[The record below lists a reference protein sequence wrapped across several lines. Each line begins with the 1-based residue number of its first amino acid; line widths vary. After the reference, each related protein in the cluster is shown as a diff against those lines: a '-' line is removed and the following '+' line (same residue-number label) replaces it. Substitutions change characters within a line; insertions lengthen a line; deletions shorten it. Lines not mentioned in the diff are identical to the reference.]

1 MRLLQILMVSLI
13 VLVIAGYAYGEDDP
27 ILPYWFWDIPVND
40 NALLAVGYSNAY
52 IESDHA
58 FNEAFD
64 DAVLRLFIDMNCQI
78 KGERAT
84 ATSPSGTMHMGST
97 IQVSK
102 DTLGLAEFKLQVIM
116 LDSVRT
122 PEMLIILVSNKE
134 MEINHS
140 LIKQPPEPY
149 VDNAVSG
156 SAPIYLQQSSSWIE
170 AERVAREE
178 LALSKSA
185 SVKVVDRKENNNV
198 IKTIVTTTDV
208 MLSDVQ
214 TIHQRIDWDN
224 RIVKVWVRD

>member
-1 MRLLQILMVSLI
+1 MRLLQILIVSLI
-13 VLVIAGYAYGEDDP
+13 VLAIAGYAHGEDDP
-27 ILPYWFWDIPVND
+27 ILPDWFWDTPVND

-58 FNEAFD
+58 FNEAFEN
-64 DAVLRLFIDMNCQI
+64 AVLRLFIDTNCQI

-84 ATSPSGTMHMGST
+84 ATSPGGSMHMGST

-102 DTLGLAEFKLQVIM
+102 DTLGLAEFKKHVAR

-122 PEMLIILVSNKE
+122 PEMLIILVSNRE
-134 MEINHS
+134 MEITRKF
-140 LIKQPPEPY
+140 IKQPGNPESE
-149 VDNAVSG
+149 NAVSG
-156 SAPIYLQQSSSWIE
+156 SALIYLQQSSSWIE

-178 LALSKSA
+178 LAISISA
-185 SVKVVDRKENNNV
+185 SVKVVDRKENDRV
-198 IKTIVTTTDV
+198 VKTIVTTTDV

-214 TIHQRIDWDN
+214 TIHRRIDWDN